1 MMRSHAHSK
10 LPPKLR
16 DDFRSR
22 RLFRNTVC
30 VLLLAVFLLH
40 SCDNPSGSS
49 TPTPT
54 TTVSGRITTPAGN
67 PLTTAQVWAST
78 DPARKVKVKQDGSY
92 SLGVFH
98 SGSFTITAE
107 DTDGNYKTS
116 DPKPFNDIKAKNIDG
131 QNIGLK
137 YGHTTTVSGITT
149 TVSGGGS
156 GPSSGVTVTIEVEG
170 VEVGRTTSTLGSS
183 RTTLGSYTFSDV
195 AHNGTLTVKANRL
208 GSTYSHTLRT
218 TEPSVSHNIR
228 LVLR

>member
-22 RLFRNTVC
+22 RLFRNIVC

-40 SCDNPSGSS
+40 SCDNPSESS

-54 TTVSGRITTPAGN
+54 TTVSGKVTTPAGN

-107 DTDGNYKTS
+107 DTEGNYQTS
-116 DPKPFNDIKAKNIDG
+116 DPKPFNDIKAKNITGHDF
-131 QNIGLK
+131 GLK
-137 YGHTTTVSGITT
+137 YGHITTVSGKTKT
-149 TVSGGGS
+149 YGGDP
-156 GPSSGVTVTIEVEG
+156 PSSGTRNGVTVTIEVEG
-170 VEVGRTTSTLGSS
+170 VEVGRTTSGGS
-183 RTTLGSYTFSDV
+183 TVGSYTFNDV
-195 AHNGTLTVKANRL
+195 AHNGTLTIKARHSL
-208 GSTYSHTLRT
+208 FKHYSHTLRT
-218 TEPSVSHNIR
+218 TARTVSHNTR
-228 LVLR
+228 LVS